1 MATHRL
7 TIIAALI
14 GLLSC
19 ADAGNEKGDVASRT
33 DAASATDSTVTT
45 TFDTAWAA
53 SPADETRQV
62 EFTHAGKSFRLIT
75 QDVNSA
81 TSPVAKT
88 VLRIDVPAGF
98 FIGRVRAASI
108 HDDLVLL
115 VDITGDETDN
125 GIVAR
130 FDSRHA
136 RQWQHRIP
144 AFNLANPVLRG
155 NVAFLSGIGYVE
167 KLDLAT
173 GQSVWKHEDLY
184 EQDSDTFNA
193 FQPAA
198 FAGDTVIFQDYKGA
212 RAVKVL
218 AESGEVVGR

>member
-1 MATHRL
+1 MTKHFP
-7 TIIAALI
+7 IIAALI
-14 GLLSC
+14 GLWGC

-33 DAASATDSTVTT
+33 DMASATDSTVTT
-45 TFDTAWAA
+45 PFDSVWSA
-53 SPADETRQV
+53 SPADESRQV
-62 EFTHAGKSFRLIT
+62 EFTYAGKSFRLVT
-75 QDVNSA
+75 QDANSA
-81 TSPVAKT
+81 TSPDAT
-88 VLRIDVPAGF
+88 TLLRIDVPAGF
-98 FIGRVRAASI
+98 FIGRVRAATI
-108 HDDLVLL
+108 RDDLLLL

-130 FDSRHA
+130 FDSKYA

-144 AFNLANPVLRG
+144 AFNLADPVMRG
-155 NVAFLSGIGYVE
+155 SMAFLSGIGYVE

-173 GQSVWKHEDLY
+173 GQSRWRHDDLY

-193 FQPAA
+193 FQPAT
-198 FAGDTVIFQDYKGA
+198 FAGDTVIFQDYKRA